1 VSALA
6 AAIRPDSWNLPLLL
20 HVLGATVLFG
30 ATLTGASALALARGE
45 ARVLRLGYYSLLVV
59 GLPAFILMRV
69 AAEWIFSKE
78 GWDDVPDD
86 SQPAWLGIGFIISDL
101 GAVLLLLSL
110 ILGGI
115 GVRRLRS
122 GGGAGLL
129 RATMAISVLLLVAYI
144 VAVWAMGAKPD

>member
-1 VSALA
+1 MNALA
-6 AAIRPDSWNLPLLL
+6 AIIRPDDWNFPLLL
-20 HVLGATVLFG
+20 HLLGATVLFG

-45 ARVLRLGYYSLLVV
+45 ARVLRLGYYALLVV
-59 GLPAFILMRV
+59 GLPAFILMRA
-69 AAEWIFSKE
+69 AAEWIYAEE

-86 SQPAWLGIGFIISDL
+86 SQPAWIGIGFIISDI
-101 GAVLLLLSL
+101 GGLLLIVSL

-122 GGGAGLL
+122 GGGASLL
-129 RATMAISVLLLVAYI
+129 RATMVISVLLVAAYI